1 MPATIRLDIV
11 SAERELF
18 SGECEMVVAP
28 GAMGELGILPRHTP
42 LITRLKP
49 GEVRATMAGGE
60 EQSFYVSGGMLEIQP
75 HVVTVLSD
83 TGQRAEDLD
92 EAAALAAQEQAERML
107 ADRAADIDEARAR
120 AELAP
125 GRRPAPGDPPG
136 ARPALKRRPLARRG
150 YKFWPR
156 VNETGAPVSDASRR
170 APDVSPCLQRVQLR
184 QVGLAQLLFVKP
196 TS

>member
-49 GEVRATMAGGE
+49 GEVRAKMPGGE
-60 EQSFYVSGGMLEIQP
+60 EQSFYVSGGLLEVQP
-75 HVVTVLSD
+75 YVVTVLSD

-107 ADRAADIDEARAR
+107 ADRAADVDEARAR
-120 AELAP
+120 AELAQ
-125 GRRPAPGDPPG
+125 A
-136 ARPALKRRPLARRG
+136 A
-150 YKFWPR
+150 
-156 VNETGAPVSDASRR
+156 
-170 APDVSPCLQRVQLR
+170 
-184 QVGLAQLLFVKP
+184 AQLQAIRRVRNRR
-196 TS
+196 